1 MKYSTRA
8 LPDVPSNILKYRIYA
23 TQHPI
28 CNRYNPTWATE
39 LVEASINI
47 RCSIGV
53 SMPMKEQFGEND
65 WKNLVSLPYAVSMT
79 VMAAAPSILGAWG
92 ETKAMVQEP
101 PKLAAAS
108 GSELVSL
115 VSADMQ
121 PNAKD
126 LIKEQQNLM
135 KQDQMGYRS
144 RTIEACKSA
153 AAALSA
159 VPPDEAEAYKKWLL
173 QIGEK
178 VAEAAKEH
186 GVVVSDPEKAALD
199 EIAGALGLP
208 A

>member
-1 MKYSTRA
+1 
-8 LPDVPSNILKYRIYA
+8 
-23 TQHPI
+23 
-28 CNRYNPTWATE
+28 
-39 LVEASINI
+39 
-47 RCSIGV
+47 
-53 SMPMKEQFGEND
+53 MPMKEQFGEND
-65 WKNLVSLPYAVSMT
+65 WKDLESLPYAVSIT

-92 ETKAMVQEP
+92 ETKAMLEEP
-101 PKLAAAS
+101 PRLAAAS

-121 PNAKD
+121 PRARE

-144 RTIEACKSA
+144 RTIETCKSA

-159 VPPDEAEAYKKWLL
+159 VSPEEAEAYKKWLL

-178 VAEAAKEH
+178 VAEAAKER
-186 GVVVSDPEKAALD
+186 GVAVSDPEKAALD

>member
-1 MKYSTRA
+1 
-8 LPDVPSNILKYRIYA
+8 
-23 TQHPI
+23 
-28 CNRYNPTWATE
+28 
-39 LVEASINI
+39 
-47 RCSIGV
+47 
-53 SMPMKEQFGEND
+53 MPMKEQFGEND

-199 EIAGALGLP
+199 EIAGALGLR

>member
-1 MKYSTRA
+1 
-8 LPDVPSNILKYRIYA
+8 
-23 TQHPI
+23 
-28 CNRYNPTWATE
+28 
-39 LVEASINI
+39 
-47 RCSIGV
+47 
-53 SMPMKEQFGEND
+53 MPMKEQFGEND

-135 KQDQMGYRS
+135 KRDQMGYRS

-199 EIAGALGLP
+199 EIAGALGLR

>member
-1 MKYSTRA
+1 
-8 LPDVPSNILKYRIYA
+8 
-23 TQHPI
+23 
-28 CNRYNPTWATE
+28 
-39 LVEASINI
+39 
-47 RCSIGV
+47 
-53 SMPMKEQFGEND
+53 MKEQFGEND

>member
-1 MKYSTRA
+1 
-8 LPDVPSNILKYRIYA
+8 
-23 TQHPI
+23 
-28 CNRYNPTWATE
+28 
-39 LVEASINI
+39 
-47 RCSIGV
+47 
-53 SMPMKEQFGEND
+53 MPMKEQFGEND

>member
-1 MKYSTRA
+1 
-8 LPDVPSNILKYRIYA
+8 
-23 TQHPI
+23 
-28 CNRYNPTWATE
+28 
-39 LVEASINI
+39 
-47 RCSIGV
+47 
-53 SMPMKEQFGEND
+53 MKEQFGEND

-79 VMAAAPSILGAWG
+79 VMAGAPSILGAWG

>member
-1 MKYSTRA
+1 
-8 LPDVPSNILKYRIYA
+8 
-23 TQHPI
+23 
-28 CNRYNPTWATE
+28 
-39 LVEASINI
+39 
-47 RCSIGV
+47 
-53 SMPMKEQFGEND
+53 MKEQFGEND

-115 VSADMQ
+115 ISTDMQ

-186 GVVVSDPEKAALD
+186 GVVVSDPEKAALA

>member
-1 MKYSTRA
+1 
-8 LPDVPSNILKYRIYA
+8 
-23 TQHPI
+23 
-28 CNRYNPTWATE
+28 
-39 LVEASINI
+39 
-47 RCSIGV
+47 
-53 SMPMKEQFGEND
+53 MKEQFREND

-92 ETKAMVQEP
+92 ETKAMIQEP

-135 KQDQMGYRS
+135 KQDQMAYRT

-153 AAALSA
+153 ATALSA

-186 GVVVSDPEKAALD
+186 GVVVSDQEKTALD

>member
-1 MKYSTRA
+1 
-8 LPDVPSNILKYRIYA
+8 
-23 TQHPI
+23 
-28 CNRYNPTWATE
+28 
-39 LVEASINI
+39 
-47 RCSIGV
+47 
-53 SMPMKEQFGEND
+53 MPMKEQFGEND

-199 EIAGALGLP
+199 EITGALGLP